1 MFLLA
6 VFLRFYE
13 NRNIYGNFDE
23 THNAQKY
30 ACYSINTVLKGH
42 KDQLSGIQA
51 NYSILRA
58 RRANY

>member
-1 MFLLA
+1 LA
-6 VFLRFYE
+6 IFAILG
-13 NRNIYGNFDE
+13 NRNISANFNE
-23 THNAQKY
+23 TRNAQKD
-30 ACYSINTVLKGH
+30 ACYSINTVLKGR